1 MADHY
6 GDAELVI
13 GQYQLNLPSSKK
25 PTAFTKWC
33 PQENGIKTIKQAEI
47 AVDLALER
55 MQLQQIPLLQ
65 YHIWDYTD
73 NTYFY
78 NIDHVRKLQ
87 HQGKIAHIGL
97 TNVDPAHL
105 ELLINSGFTI
115 ATNQVSCSVIDRRAH
130 QGRLASVCKKNGV
143 GILAYGMLLG
153 GFISE
158 KWLGVEE
165 PKDSEKLNASLRK
178 YLRFI
183 KAAGGWERFQVMLE
197 ALALIARKHSVM
209 MAAVA
214 TR

>member
-13 GQYQLNLPSSKK
+13 GHYQLNIPSSKK

-33 PQENGIKTIKQAEI
+33 PQENGIKTFEQAET

-65 YHIWDYTD
+65 YHVWDYTD
-73 NTYFY
+73 NTYLY
-78 NIDHVRKLQ
+78 NLDHLRKLQ

-97 TNVDPAHL
+97 TNVDAAHL

-130 QGRLASVCKKNGV
+130 QGRLASVCKKHGV
-143 GILAYGMLLG
+143 GILAYGTLLG

-197 ALALIARKHSVM
+197 ALALIARKHNVM